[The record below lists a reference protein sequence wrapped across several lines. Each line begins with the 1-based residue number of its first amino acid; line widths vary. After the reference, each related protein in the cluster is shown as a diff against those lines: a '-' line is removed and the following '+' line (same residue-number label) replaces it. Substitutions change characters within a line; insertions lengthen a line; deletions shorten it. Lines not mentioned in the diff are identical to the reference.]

1 VIAFSHTCQHV
12 SEAHRLAGALSA
24 STLMQ
29 GNSICSVHAV
39 SASLAHIMEILIQK
53 MHETSKSTENINS

>member
-1 VIAFSHTCQHV
+1 MIAFSHTCQHV

-39 SASLAHIMEILIQK
+39 SAKLAHIMEILI
-53 MHETSKSTENINS
+53 SPDENDSRFI